1 MGNSLSAVKVTVTSD
16 NFRKGSFTVNGGK
29 NVFTKKYSGD
39 YFRENAL
46 QLTAIPKKGKTFKYW
61 KVEKC
66 KFANPDFS
74 VNRSNK
80 IKQATVGVYP
90 SKGCKVVAYFK

>member
-1 MGNSLSAVKVTVTSD
+1 
-16 NFRKGSFTVNGGK
+16 
-29 NVFTKKYSGD
+29 
-39 YFRENAL
+39 
-46 QLTAIPKKGKTFKYW
+46 LTAIPKKGKTFKYW